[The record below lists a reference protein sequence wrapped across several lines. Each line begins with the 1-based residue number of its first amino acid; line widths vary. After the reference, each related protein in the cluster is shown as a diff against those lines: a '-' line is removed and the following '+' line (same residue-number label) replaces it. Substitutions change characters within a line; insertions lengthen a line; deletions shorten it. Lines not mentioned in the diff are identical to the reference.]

1 MIKRKLYLDR
11 VMPFVDK
18 GIVKVFTGIRRC
30 GKSVLLCQMQ
40 EELRKQGVSSSRI
53 ISLNFEDVANQ
64 PYLTAHALNE
74 RITKLTVGKHG
85 KWHIFLDEIQEVSHW
100 EKCVNSLLLNP
111 NYDLTI
117 TGSNAHLLSGE
128 LATYLAGRYVEI
140 PVYPFSF
147 AELLQAVPASIR
159 KDRTTAF
166 RTYLTLGGMPF
177 LVNLGYEEAPSRQY
191 LEDIFRSVVLKDI
204 VSRYEIR
211 NVDLLERVIRF
222 LMDGVGNAISANSI
236 AKFLRGE
243 QRTVAPET
251 IQNYIKAAESSLLF
265 YRLRR
270 QDLIGKRMLQQDD
283 KYYLAD
289 HGLREVVCG
298 NNIRDINHVLENIVC
313 IELLRRGFQ
322 VSVGKRGSREIDF
335 VAEKGKNRTYYQVAY
350 LLASEETATREFS
363 AFDGIPDNSPRVVLS
378 MDEFDFSRDG
388 IKHQNIVEFLLEST
402 NKAE

>member
-30 GKSVLLCQMQ
+30 GKSVLLRQMQ
-40 EELRKQGVSSSRI
+40 EELCKQGVSSSHI
-53 ISLNFEDVANQ
+53 ISLNFEDAANQ
-64 PYLTAHALNE
+64 PYLTAHALND
-74 RITKLTVGKHG
+74 RIAKLTIGKRG
-85 KWHIFLDEIQEVSHW
+85 KWHIFFDEIQEVSHW

-111 NYDLTI
+111 NFDLTI

-147 AELLQAVPASIR
+147 AEFLQAVPASIR
-159 KDRTTAF
+159 KDRTAAF

-177 LVNLGYEEAPSRQY
+177 LVNLEYEEAPSRQY

-211 NVDLLERVIRF
+211 NVDLLERIIRF
-222 LMDGVGNAISANSI
+222 LMDGIGNAISANSI

-283 KYYLAD
+283 KYFLAD

-350 LLASEETATREFS
+350 LLASEETVTREFS

-388 IKHQNIVEFLLEST
+388 IKHQNIIEFLLGST
-402 NKAE
+402 DKAE